1 MTGHNILQNHV
12 QLGSREQQGAN
23 EIYIDLQTIEPRQAK
38 NVIKHPDRSAMQNST
53 KA

>member
-1 MTGHNILQNHV
+1 MTGHNHFAKFNLV
-12 QLGSREQQGAN
+12 PRKQQGAN
-23 EIYIDLQTIEPRQAK
+23 ETYIVLQTIEPRQAK